1 MTICIQIEEDL
12 LHPIQ
17 ANEKKKH
24 KLKRLVQCPNSFFMD
39 VKCPGCFNMLVPSQ
53 FLALLLV
60 SAAMFP
66 LYGNLSTPCMYYFE
80 HMYICAFLTY
90 LFNLFQHHRL
100 QPCSVGC
107 AVRKLQHCVVPAH
120 WRQGSPY
127 RGLLIQEEGRVST
140 DFLFWGVTKR
150 RKTKCVLLAQC
161 GLLSLGAT
169 VQ

>member
-53 FLALLLV
+53 FLSLLLV

-66 LYGNLSTPCMYYFE
+66 PCGNLSTTCMYYFE
-80 HMYICAFLTY
+80 HIYLCISNIPFQSLSAPPSSAMLSRLFCAEIATLCCASPLVVRLALPRVAHSGGRSSKHGLSY
-90 LFNLFQHHRL
+90 L
-100 QPCSVGC
+100 G
-107 AVRKLQHCVVPAH
+107 
-120 WRQGSPY
+120 GY
-127 RGLLIQEEGRVST
+127 
-140 DFLFWGVTKR
+140 
-150 RKTKCVLLAQC
+150 
-161 GLLSLGAT
+161 
-169 VQ
+169 